1 MYDVSINVPQVQNI
15 SVIHAIVIMEQD
27 KISMRVAANIKGR
40 QRKTEVEERVIS
52 YLEIFNDFYI
62 HARIV
67 MQQDVD
73 YSKKI

>member
-67 MQQDVD
+67 MWQDVD